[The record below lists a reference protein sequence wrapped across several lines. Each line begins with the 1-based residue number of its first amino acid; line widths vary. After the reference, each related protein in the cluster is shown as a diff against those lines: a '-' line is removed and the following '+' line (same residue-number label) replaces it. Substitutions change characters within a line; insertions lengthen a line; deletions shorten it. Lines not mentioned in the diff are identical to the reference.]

1 MYPASV
7 RTTISLPDDLHA
19 QLLSISRDR
28 RETVSRTIADLLRR
42 TLAEDRPGY
51 RMVRNPLT
59 GFVGADLDRPVT
71 EDDVRSL
78 DDDE

>member
-1 MYPASV
+1 M

-28 RETVSRTIADLLRR
+28 HETVSRTVAALLKRAMEQDG
-42 TLAEDRPGY
+42 TSY

-59 GFVGADLDRPVT
+59 GFVGAELGRQIT

>member
-1 MYPASV
+1 M

-28 RETVSRTIADLLRR
+28 RETVSRTVADLLHRA
-42 TLAEDRPGY
+42 LAEGRPGY

-59 GFVGADLDRPVT
+59 GFLGAELGQPVT

>member
-1 MYPASV
+1 MYTASV
-7 RTTISLPDDLHA
+7 RTTISLPDELHA

-28 RETVSRTIADLLRR
+28 RETVSRTVADLLQRA
-42 TLAEDRPGY
+42 LASDRPSY
-51 RMVRNPLT
+51 RMVRNPRT
-59 GFVGADLDRPVT
+59 GFVGADFDTPLT

>member
-1 MYPASV
+1 M
-7 RTTISLPDDLHA
+7 RTTISLPDALHA

-28 RETVSRTIADLLRR
+28 RETVSRTVADLLHQA
-42 TLAEDRPGY
+42 LASDRPAY
-51 RMVRNPLT
+51 RMVRNPRT
-59 GFVGADLDRPVT
+59 GFVGADFERPIT

>member
-1 MYPASV
+1 M

-28 RETVSRTIADLLRR
+28 RETISRTVAALLQRA
-42 TLAEDRPGY
+42 LAGDQPAY

-59 GFVGADLDRPVT
+59 GFIGADFERPVT

>member
-1 MYPASV
+1 M
-7 RTTISLPDDLHA
+7 RTTLSLPDDLHA

-28 RETVSRTIADLLRR
+28 RETVSRTVADLLQRA
-42 TLAEDRPGY
+42 LAQDRPGY

-59 GFVGADLDRPVT
+59 GFLGADLGRPIT
-71 EDDVRSL
+71 EDDVRAL

>member
-1 MYPASV
+1 M

-19 QLLSISRDR
+19 QLLTISRDR
-28 RETVSRTIADLLRR
+28 RETVSRTVVGLLQRA
-42 TLAEDRPGY
+42 LGADRPGY
-51 RMVRNPLT
+51 RMVRNPRT
-59 GFVGADLDRPVT
+59 GFVGADFDRPLT

>member
-1 MYPASV
+1 M

-28 RETVSRTIADLLRR
+28 RETVSRTVADLLQRA
-42 TLAEDRPGY
+42 LAQDRPGY
-51 RMVRNPLT
+51 RMVRNPRT
-59 GFVGADLDRPVT
+59 GFLGADFEAPVT

>member
-1 MYPASV
+1 M
-7 RTTISLPDDLHA
+7 RTTLSLPDDLHA

-28 RETVSRTIADLLRR
+28 RETISRTVADLLQRA
-42 TLAEDRPGY
+42 LAADRPAY
-51 RMVRNPLT
+51 RMVRNPRT
-59 GFVGADLDRPVT
+59 GFVGADFDRPMT